1 MRNARSLFGGITACP
16 RSHRTAAAGRLFL
29 TCCLMTSGGSW
40 LVGWK
45 SWFNVTGSA
54 APPVML
60 NISTFMIK
68 LNFYAYGLFRKIMEF
83 DCSHLRICMEE
94 EPECMGEYFC
104 FQNYSSFLLTFLVLF
119 LSLVPSL
126 CYPSFLPSS
135 FLCFSKIS
143 AINLRNMGN
152 FCIYYFHMTKLQSWV
167 WKTREFLKVTC
178 WSPIYM
184 FMNIN
189 VDMFLADDETLS
201 GSLSPVLPD
210 ALNSFMLLSSLPAAL
225 PKLGQSRVPPL
236 MSGQQLQVSGLRRS
250 RHQRL
255 LIS

>member
-1 MRNARSLFGGITACP
+1 MRSVTRNARSLFGGITACP

-60 NISTFMIK
+60 NVSTFMIK

-119 LSLVPSL
+119 RSLVPSL

-178 WSPIYM
+178 VEAPFICLWILMLICFWQMTKHYLGAWALCCQTLWILSCCSPRCPPR
-184 FMNIN
+184 FQ
-189 VDMFLADDETLS
+189 
-201 GSLSPVLPD
+201 
-210 ALNSFMLLSSLPAAL
+210 NSVRAECHRSCLDSS
-225 PKLGQSRVPPL
+225 SRSV
-236 MSGQQLQVSGLRRS
+236 V
-250 RHQRL
+250 
-255 LIS
+255 